1 MSNGDGTH
9 TRKETVNCS
18 GGTTTCMEQANCKD
32 RGGKYGKKDA
42 ANHTGTKE
50 RTIPGTSHEQKW
62 SCCSDVV
69 AAKESYTFG
78 DWVIAKKND
87 VQVGRREGPHL

>member
-1 MSNGDGTH
+1 MAKGC
-9 TRKETVNCS
+9 RKPH
-18 GGTTTCMEQANCKD
+18 
-32 RGGKYGKKDA
+32 R
-42 ANHTGTKE
+42 TKE

-78 DWVIAKKND
+78 DWVIAKKTTF
-87 VQVGRREGPHL
+87 R